1 MTNTQP
7 SSSEPKVLNASS
19 KNAESVNTDAAKLPS
34 FPEIMKEFEDRFPD
48 EPQGRVKKG
57 SSIRSKTSWKEV
69 LVVLDSAA
77 AAYAEKTGLKGRL
90 KVLKTFAE
98 SQADTIERLSNL
110 VPDVDYA
117 KPIVG
122 TIVFLLQAFKRTG
135 KVREEV
141 NNGIERLGKNF
152 DLVEAY
158 IDMYSGKPRVVEAA
172 MTLYITILKA
182 IEEVIG
188 YYTRHIVVKGIKA
201 VWNGE
206 SYEESLL
213 SCLEDITE
221 VGKELMNESD
231 TAHKQVTNKIADD
244 VDSGFKYVKV
254 QIEYAKEELEKGLQ
268 DMFKDHLAAVEA
280 KHEKETQ
287 LLKREVEKREA
298 ERARYEQLYYRAITP
313 EPPHVVE
320 CIIKQEDLLEFL
332 DLTHLVTEDLE
343 YITHQRELIFS
354 RGQDRTEQIMKS
366 PKLRKWLV
374 EPDSRELLIHGHSEP
389 LPVSSISLFCA
400 ILVQNLRRVESFKSA
415 AFFCGCHPYNDYGG
429 ARALIMSLLS
439 QLLQQQSFDLS
450 FIDHEIVYRMDSG
463 ETQAFCYVFGRL
475 VEQVRRTETVFCVI
489 DGINFY
495 EYNGEQPLEEMAD
508 VLRFLLD
515 LADERGPIY
524 KILVTSPSSTEDVRQ
539 AIRDE
544 DYFALPEQAANTAGF
559 SKERLERQWQEGF
572 DAGVADP

>member
-1 MTNTQP
+1 M
-7 SSSEPKVLNASS
+7 
-19 KNAESVNTDAAKLPS
+19 
-34 FPEIMKEFEDRFPD
+34 
-48 EPQGRVKKG
+48 
-57 SSIRSKTSWKEV
+57 
-69 LVVLDSAA
+69 
-77 AAYAEKTGLKGRL
+77 
-90 KVLKTFAE
+90 
-98 SQADTIERLSNL
+98 
-110 VPDVDYA
+110 
-117 KPIVG
+117 
-122 TIVFLLQAFKRTG
+122 
-135 KVREEV
+135 
-141 NNGIERLGKNF
+141 
-152 DLVEAY
+152 
-158 IDMYSGKPRVVEAA
+158 
-172 MTLYITILKA
+172 
-182 IEEVIG
+182 
-188 YYTRHIVVKGIKA
+188 
-201 VWNGE
+201 
-206 SYEESLL
+206 
-213 SCLEDITE
+213 
-221 VGKELMNESD
+221 
-231 TAHKQVTNKIADD
+231 
-244 VDSGFKYVKV
+244 
-254 QIEYAKEELEKGLQ
+254 
-268 DMFKDHLAAVEA
+268 
-280 KHEKETQ
+280 
-287 LLKREVEKREA
+287 
-298 ERARYEQLYYRAITP
+298 
-313 EPPHVVE
+313 E